1 MKLRLPMPS
10 PVPDGGADLRLTF
23 RRIPARS
30 CLLQPKL
37 VDASGA
43 ALSKLRE
50 LALFGRGE
58 GSTAQEQAQVSV
70 PLDAATL
77 ARLTPKP
84 AGIELEVFEL
94 DGSAVDDAGFLELID
109 SELVPRG

>member
-1 MKLRLPMPS
+1 M
-10 PVPDGGADLRLTF
+10 RLTF